1 MRFNGFG
8 LKNKMEREIN
18 IYINES
24 GRYKFNYTKKKSLTD
39 YENIDYEN
47 EFDLILVR
55 LKDFQIIII
64 NNYNLFTISN
74 I

>member
-18 IYINES
+18 IYVNES
-24 GRYKFNYTKKKSLTD
+24 GRYKFNYIKKNSLTG

>member
-1 MRFNGFG
+1 MNQ
-8 LKNKMEREIN
+8 EDIN
-18 IYINES
+18 LI
-24 GRYKFNYTKKKSLTD
+24 TQKKSLTD

>member
-18 IYINES
+18 ICINES
-24 GRYKFNYTKKKSLTD
+24 GRHKLIYIKKSLTG